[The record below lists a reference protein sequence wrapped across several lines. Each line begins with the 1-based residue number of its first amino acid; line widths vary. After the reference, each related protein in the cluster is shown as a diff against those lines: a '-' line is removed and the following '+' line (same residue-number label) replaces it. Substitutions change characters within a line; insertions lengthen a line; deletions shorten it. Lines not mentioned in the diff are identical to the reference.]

1 MLFAQFAIE
10 HPHILLLDLFY
21 CHSFSDNLFINDET
35 DEQTNHLDIDA
46 LAIKNFE
53 RNVVIVSHVFRLLI
67 QVAEEL
73 WEVADKTCMKH
84 STVSLSPDLV
94 VMVHRLLEGLSLYTV
109 VLVLSPVILI
119 VSTSISHTIASVLL
133 VPIAK
138 EVGES
143 LPSDHAYLLI
153 FMTGLLCSVGM
164 GMPVSGF
171 PNQTATTRTVQ
182 LSITSSQN
190 IIRMDGGR
198 PLLCVDAVV
207 EGTSAPAYRRLM
219 K

>member
-73 WEVADKTCMKH
+73 WEVADKTVRNPTKEDISIIDCKRKCMKH

-94 VMVHRLLEGLSLYTV
+94 V
-109 VLVLSPVILI
+109 
-119 VSTSISHTIASVLL
+119 
-133 VPIAK
+133 
-138 EVGES
+138 
-143 LPSDHAYLLI
+143 
-153 FMTGLLCSVGM
+153 C
-164 GMPVSGF
+164 
-171 PNQTATTRTVQ
+171 
-182 LSITSSQN
+182 
-190 IIRMDGGR
+190 
-198 PLLCVDAVV
+198 
-207 EGTSAPAYRRLM
+207 
-219 K
+219 